1 MESSSKEQKYRNIQ
15 NNHVNEKKDRN
26 EIYNQMNGTY
36 ITSKKN
42 NDNYQ
47 NHMDNINSYNKEYKI
62 IKIDKYSYT
71 TINENNL
78 IINSLFIKP
87 NKIYKLQ
94 IIFKDKSLNNIT
106 FDNIKNESKSFI
118 KKEDIINI
126 KQKECTNKENTKY
139 YNNVEDDN
147 EKYNNM
153 NTYILNKNNL
163 NQGHYNIYT
172 VICKEIGKLIFPY
185 DMNYID
191 IFEDIKVENKNKE
204 IIYVNIHSNHICF
217 IKKDNIIILHH
228 PSFEKYEIYHVYL
241 KNNKKKIFRIM

>member
-1 MESSSKEQKYRNIQ
+1 
-15 NNHVNEKKDRN
+15 
-26 EIYNQMNGTY
+26 
-36 ITSKKN
+36 
-42 NDNYQ
+42 
-47 NHMDNINSYNKEYKI
+47 
-62 IKIDKYSYT
+62 
-71 TINENNL
+71 
-78 IINSLFIKP
+78 
-87 NKIYKLQ
+87 
-94 IIFKDKSLNNIT
+94 
-106 FDNIKNESKSFI
+106 
-118 KKEDIINI
+118 
-126 KQKECTNKENTKY
+126 
-139 YNNVEDDN
+139 
-147 EKYNNM
+147 M

-241 KNNKKKIFRIM
+241 KNNKKNISDYVSNEFEIKSTQSGQIILSIYKDVQNNDDIIYEQKNNIEGTKENPKNYV